1 MSLFREKDW
10 GNCRVW
16 DAHSVFKLGLS
27 HWEPNWFFFG
37 ALQVRRKHRR
47 QDFNGFMSRIHARI
61 CLHFLATLEK

>member
-27 HWEPNWFFFG
+27 HW
-37 ALQVRRKHRR
+37 
-47 QDFNGFMSRIHARI
+47 
-61 CLHFLATLEK
+61 